1 MKTQTKVCITS
12 CQDVAYLREGA
23 TSALRRI
30 MFVIVPALLGPH
42 LYSWV
47 LVLPRDDGFSTHGF
61 WSFMHAPVFYV
72 RRFWEVKKRRR
83 RRFFLAFFLDIFT
96 NSFLDFFS
104 NSVTG
109 NERISCGS
117 KLKFSWRPSSTTCS
131 KNYRQD
137 SNPKSLTAASCMRRA
152 LYQASCIMNPV
163 LIIEF
168 YFSCNSCQC

>member
-23 TSALRRI
+23 TSALKKSQRDMQVVVRI

-83 RRFFLAFFLDIFT
+83 RRVFLAFFFRHFYKFIFRLL
-96 NSFLDFFS
+96 F
-104 NSVTG
+104 
-109 NERISCGS
+109 
-117 KLKFSWRPSSTTCS
+117 KFG
-131 KNYRQD
+131 YRQRK
-137 SNPKSLTAASCMRRA
+137 NILWFKIKVFMKAKFYYMQQKL
-152 LYQASCIMNPV
+152 QAGFKP
-163 LIIEF
+163 
-168 YFSCNSCQC
+168 